1 MTRWLSVAFFLTMM
15 PLAVAM
21 EDTPENR
28 EQQVERYLQAAAPK
42 AIYDDLTSKMFKHL
56 PPDQRGIAGG
66 GMSKSFDFEVLTKL
80 MRAAM
85 LKTFTADELA
95 ALADF
100 YGSPVGKSAMSKM
113 GDYMAEL
120 MAELGPILNAEMA
133 QIAAEADKAQA
144 ERPKQ
149 PDDLNQPG
157 K

>member
-113 GDYMAEL
+113 GDYMALFMVDFMQL
-120 MAELGPILNAEMA
+120 MDAEVAKIS
-133 QIAAEADKAQA
+133 AEAGKVQA
-144 ERPKQ
+144 EGNKLEE
-149 PDDLNQPG
+149 PDQQ
-157 K
+157 KK